1 MKKGNGVFALGVL
14 MMGAMIVA
22 PGVSSASMPVNF
34 GFEAGLDGW
43 TVVENGGSATA
54 VESYA
59 ASILYST
66 MEFTPPEGELF
77 LLLNNGSTGKAVKV
91 SQTFKLTEGT
101 MLSGYYAFF
110 APGLTFDVFAA
121 KIGSEAST
129 DILRTGS
136 LLTNLFSAPGWHQW
150 EWTAD
155 ESATYTLSYVL
166 YNVPFD
172 GNSESFALFDAP
184 SVVTPNV
191 DPVPIPG
198 AALLLGSGLMGMLGV
213 GSRKNRK
220 RLG

>member
-34 GFEAGLDGW
+34 GFEGGLDGW
-43 TVVENGGSATA
+43 SVVENGGSAS
-54 VESYA
+54 VENSYA
-59 ASILYST
+59 ASFLSSA

-91 SQTFKLTEGT
+91 SQTFELTKGT

-110 APGLTFDVFAA
+110 APGLTFDVSAA

-129 DILRTGS
+129 DILSAGS

-150 EWTAD
+150 DWTAD

-166 YNVPFD
+166 YNVPLDGNGESYAMFD
-172 GNSESFALFDAP
+172 GA
-184 SVVTPNV
+184 SVVTPNAA
-191 DPVPIPG
+191 PVPIPG